1 MVVLPMVILSFS
13 FAEEVGGTQ
22 PRPQAISRY
31 PSEQRCCEFPDK
43 LDRWRHIPKSP
54 RMTGN
59 EAGWNW
65 VHNKEKTSEFEF
77 FFFFHFSRGIERK
90 TQHCS
95 FPVSGETSRDLT
107 TRQRR
112 RQWKCRWKIDFT
124 SSETFSTLYQVSQLP
139 ERREV
144 RSELMRGDRVR
155 VQTKIVKFSA
165 SPFPFSCQ
173 LKIWSFHV
181 VVVQERRGNEQK
193 SAMHVQSC
201 CFANETRWALDVP
214 VAIAVVVS

>member
-77 FFFFHFSRGIERK
+77 FFFFTSLEVLKEKHN
-90 TQHCS
+90 TVV
-95 FPVSGETSRDLT
+95 FPSQEKQVG
-107 TRQRR
+107 
-112 RQWKCRWKIDFT
+112 
-124 SSETFSTLYQVSQLP
+124 TLRP
-139 ERREV
+139 DN
-144 RSELMRGDRVR
+144 GD
-155 VQTKIVKFSA
+155 
-165 SPFPFSCQ
+165 
-173 LKIWSFHV
+173 
-181 VVVQERRGNEQK
+181 
-193 SAMHVQSC
+193 
-201 CFANETRWALDVP
+201 ANEN
-214 VAIAVVVS
+214 VAGK